1 MTTID
6 ELRNMSFKELK
17 EYRRN
22 LIVGFPKD
30 FNEFTVF
37 VIDKVIEEKQTNKFT
52 PKEDKR

>member
-1 MTTID
+1 
-6 ELRNMSFKELK
+6 MSFKELK